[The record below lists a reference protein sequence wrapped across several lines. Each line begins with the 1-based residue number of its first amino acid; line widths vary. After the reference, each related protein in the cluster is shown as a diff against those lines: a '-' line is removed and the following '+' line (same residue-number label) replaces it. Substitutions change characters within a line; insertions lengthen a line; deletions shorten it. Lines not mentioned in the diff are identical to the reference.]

1 MAARLSSYADTV
13 DIAGIAFRLVSR
25 NPKPGFW
32 ARDRPEF
39 LTTRRPDVTV
49 SITYDDN
56 FRRRAGAPADEETVD
71 DTPRVRRHGRS
82 LLVTTGYYRATVD
95 VRRGRAA
102 VRIAGGFGVANM
114 MRTLSALWLL
124 ERDTLLLRAPAG
136 YVAATPRSD
145 GTTMRLTPFVDPA
158 TPLPA
163 RGRARS
169 ALIASGDVSFKTA
182 AGGARALATMLPA
195 VWQADRRR
203 EAVVRT
209 LELASLIVSAP
220 AGRPRRSARRAARAA
235 DLRAAGRRGAGAPP
249 AEPRLWI
256 TVVG

>member
-1 MAARLSSYADTV
+1 MAARLSSYVDTV
-13 DIAGIAFRLVSR
+13 DVAGIAFRLVSG

-39 LTTRRPDVTV
+39 LTTRRPDVIVT
-49 SITYDDN
+49 ITYNDH
-56 FRRRAGAPADEETVD
+56 FRRPAGAPAGEETVD
-71 DTPRVRRHGRS
+71 DAPRVRRHGRS

-136 YVAATPRSD
+136 YVAVTPRPD

-158 TPLPA
+158 APPPA
-163 RGRARS
+163 RGRARTTR
-169 ALIASGDVSFKTA
+169 IASDDASFKPA
-182 AGGARALATMLPA
+182 AEGARALATMLPA

-209 LELASLIVSAP
+209 LALASLIVSAP
-220 AGRPRRSARRAARAA
+220 ESRPRRSGQRAA
-235 DLRAAGRRGAGAPP
+235 
-249 AEPRLWI
+249 
-256 TVVG
+256 VVG

>member
-169 ALIASGDVSFKTA
+169 ALIAGDVSFKTA

-235 DLRAAGRRGAGAPP
+235 DVRAAGRRGAGAPP

>member
-1 MAARLSSYADTV
+1 MAARLSSYVDTV
-13 DIAGIAFRLVSR
+13 DVAGIAFRLVSR

-49 SITYDDN
+49 TITYDDD
-56 FRRRAGAPADEETVD
+56 FRRRAGAPAAQDTVD

-124 ERDTLLLRAPAG
+124 QRDTLLLRAPAG
-136 YVAATPRSD
+136 YVAVTPRPD

-158 TPLPA
+158 APLPA
-163 RGRARS
+163 RRR
-169 ALIASGDVSFKTA
+169 ALIASDDASFNPA
-182 AGGARALATMLPA
+182 AAGARALATMLPA

-203 EAVVRT
+203 AAVTRT

-220 AGRPRRSARRAARAA
+220 PCPPRRS
-235 DLRAAGRRGAGAPP
+235 GRLG
-249 AEPRLWI
+249 I
-256 TVVG
+256 TAVG

>member
-1 MAARLSSYADTV
+1 MAARLSSYVDTV
-13 DIAGIAFRLVSR
+13 DIAGIAFRLASR

-39 LTTRRPDVTV
+39 LTARRPDVTV
-49 SITYDDN
+49 TITYDDD
-56 FRRRAGAPADEETVD
+56 FRRRAGAPSGEQTVGD
-71 DTPRVRRHGRS
+71 VPRVRRRGRS
-82 LLVTTGYYRATVD
+82 LLVTTGYYRAMVD

-124 ERDTLLLRAPAG
+124 ERDTLLLRTPAG
-136 YVAATPRSD
+136 YVAVTPRPD
-145 GTTMRLTPFVDPA
+145 GTTVRLTPFVDPA
-158 TPLPA
+158 AAPPA

-169 ALIASGDVSFKTA
+169 TLIASDDTSFATA
-182 AGGARALATMLPA
+182 TGGVRALAAMLPA

-203 EAVVRT
+203 EAVIRT
-209 LELASLIVSAP
+209 LELASRIVSAP
-220 AGRPRRSARRAARAA
+220 GGRPRRAG
-235 DLRAAGRRGAGAPP
+235 LRAAGA
-249 AEPRLWI
+249 